1 VSSVADLPGGAL
13 ELAVEVGQISAAPGD
28 IEERASALIAPLR
41 RLVRFQAACILLIGH
56 GQPAGLSL
64 VSEGYNEAT
73 LGYIESPA
81 NVEEI
86 EMLGFHRERAPMRLQ
101 DLPVPPE
108 QVPGWVEYLEP
119 AGFRG
124 GLAVGLFAADGR
136 YVGVLGMNT
145 DDRERPTESTRDLVG
160 RLAPM
165 IANAIDPMR
174 SIAEASRIVHNATAG
189 TILTAA
195 SRTLPLPG
203 LPGHPVLAVG
213 SDVLLVVIERLA
225 TGRAHGSFLCPLGPP
240 GAPDEHLRVTLLS
253 FPPRPPQYLVAAV
266 LISPAGNTNGLTA
279 RELEVLGLLVEGWP
293 NHRIAPALFITERTV
308 ASHVE
313 HIVAKLAVPSRTL
326 AAVRALRYGLYVPQR
341 LNRVPQS

>member
-1 VSSVADLPGGAL
+1 MADLPAGAM
-13 ELAVEVGQISAAPGD
+13 EIAVEVGQISAAPGD
-28 IEERASALIAPLR
+28 IEVRASALIAPLR
-41 RLVRFQAACILLIGH
+41 RLIRFQAACIVLIGD
-56 GQPAGLSL
+56 GQLRGLPL
-64 VSEGYNEAT
+64 VSEGYDGAT

-86 EMLGFHRERAPMRLQ
+86 EMLGFHRERAPMRVQ

-108 QVPGWVEYLEP
+108 QVPGWVDYLEP

-145 DDRERPTESTRDLVG
+145 DDRERPTESTRDFVG

-165 IANAIDPMR
+165 IAKAIDPMR

-189 TILTAA
+189 TILTGAR
-195 SRTLPLPG
+195 RTVPLPG
-203 LPGHPVLAVG
+203 LPGHPMLAVD
-213 SDVLLVVIERLA
+213 SDVLVVVNERLA
-225 TGRAHGSFLCPLGPP
+225 TGRAHGSFLAPLGPP
-240 GAPDEHLRVTLLS
+240 GTPDGHLRITLLS
-253 FPPRPPQYLVAAV
+253 FPPRPPQYPVAAV
-266 LISPAGNTNGLTA
+266 LISPPGNTNGLTA

-293 NHRIAPALFITERTV
+293 NQRIAPALFITERTV
-308 ASHVE
+308 AAHVE

-326 AAVRALRYGLYVPQR
+326 AAVRALRYGLYVPQL
-341 LNRVPQS
+341 LNRIPPS

>member
-1 VSSVADLPGGAL
+1 L
-13 ELAVEVGQISAAPGD
+13 ETAAEVGRISAAPGD
-28 IEERASALIAPLR
+28 IEERANALIAPLR
-41 RLVRFQAACILLIGH
+41 RLVGFQAACIVLIGQ
-56 GQPAGLSL
+56 GQPVALPL
-64 VSEGYNEAT
+64 VSEGYDGAT
-73 LGYIESPA
+73 QGYIESPA
-81 NVEEI
+81 NVDEI

-119 AGFRG
+119 AGFKG

-136 YVGVLGMNT
+136 YVGLLGMNS
-145 DDRERPTESTRDLVG
+145 DDAERLTESMRDFVG

-189 TILTAA
+189 IILTAA
-195 SRTLPLPG
+195 SRTLSLPG
-203 LPGHPVLAVG
+203 LPSHAILAVG
-213 SDVLLVVIERLA
+213 SALLLVVNERIA
-225 TGRAHGSFLCPLGPP
+225 AGRAHGSFLCPLGPP
-240 GAPDEHLRVTLLS
+240 GMPAEHVRITLLS

-293 NHRIAPALFITERTV
+293 NQRIAPALFITERTV

-326 AAVRALRYGLYVPQR
+326 AAVRALRNGLYVPPA
-341 LNRVPQS
+341 LNRVPPR